1 MDTLPMQILS
11 LVVDATV
18 ILFAVYFFLR
28 IRSKEKELQQKE
40 GKIDSE
46 YHEIVNTALARERK
60 ILDDATNEADK
71 IISEAKYFNRG
82 STEEVN
88 KALQMMVVDV
98 QREATTAASNFLSDY
113 QASLNQVSVKSLGGF
128 ENVVKELESDLRSQV
143 KNFNEALLPGLEK
156 ELAEYKRIRME
167 QVDKSVRRI
176 VQISAQEILNKA
188 ISLDDHEE
196 LVIAALERA
205 KKEGVFD

>member
-1 MDTLPMQILS
+1 MQILS